1 MKRLLAAF
9 FCLSFPL
16 LPAAAQTAKPG
27 ALPAKPAG
35 PPAATPAPP
44 ADGRAPGEVRPA
56 QVAVQRYTGHLS
68 PDPVQF
74 IIDVRTM
81 MLATNN
87 AGAKALGEQL
97 RQLWA
102 SNQLTAS
109 QQTLIAGLSQKML
122 DKKLRP
128 VPHLTAF
135 FSALV
140 MGKTKAALT
149 DKQVDQYLDAVGQSV
164 EKDPAADVEK
174 YLLTTARVLNG
185 GYLYRSGFNALR
197 VTGGQLSFA
206 YKAPA
211 APDPNA
217 SFETTPAAPKAA
229 ALPAA
234 SPAKPAATAAKP
246 KPKPKPVVKKKRA
259 SDGWDTADMW
269 NGGSKASSNND
280 GWGPPIASTPKKK
293 ANNDGWGA
301 PVADDGWGTPKK
313 KTPAKATAKAPAKAA
328 AKPVAAKPAAA
339 PAPGPSDFDQP
350 NVPFV
355 PSPSAAYDTYYPP
368 AISGPVIELKDAE
381 LVMRTASDSIV
392 LHKVNGTA
400 ATQGSHLVATGGQV
414 AWTIKG
420 NPVTADLGPFD
431 FDPSKPE
438 FTAQPVTLTYA
449 ARLEA
454 PVKGALSYK
463 SVRRKPGATESS
475 YPRFISLTN
484 DVRLKE
490 VGPGITYQGGL
501 SLAGSSLLSAS
512 LDGSLSHLTVRQDNK
527 LRFRSASRSFVLGDS
542 VITAGR
548 AAVALYESTGDSI
561 THPGVELK
569 YLKSK
574 GQLKLLY
581 EKGLYHNAPYSDS
594 YHQVDI
600 RAQMLTWNLREPKMD
615 FSIITSPTQVSADFE
630 SNNFFS
636 NTRYQQLKSINSL
649 HPLQMLLGYSL
660 THGHGSV
667 LNVHDVAVA
676 TGTNESNLRSA
687 ISGLARDGYVDI
699 QPQTGEVILLRKARH
714 YVGAAR
720 EKKDYDHINIKS
732 LSGSGRSATLNL
744 ASNQLLV
751 RGVKQFSFS
760 DDSAAVYVQPDSGTV
775 RLERNRNLKFGGRVK
790 TSIYGFKGKDFQFDY
805 DGYYIDMPR
814 IDSLTIRN
822 KRKKASNKN
831 VAAEE
836 TPPSDF
842 VLTNKGKY
850 QSGRLYLNDPKN
862 RSGRKKLPK
871 YPAFSSTSGAYVYFN
886 KPDVLGG
893 AYDTTTYFDVP
904 PFSFDSMGTGK
915 ARGNFV
921 GVFHSR
927 ALPPIKTA
935 LTTQADGTMGFVH
948 TVPAAGYPMYGGK
961 GRLSPGAKVKLNGQG
976 LQSNGTITYLGAT
989 MQSDRFVMYGDS
1001 LTGEGKAGA
1010 IAAGV
1015 NTPKVVLPPGYLINW
1030 GARTDSLHLQTPA
1043 SGATAKVYADHTFTG
1058 SLLLTPKVVG
1068 GAGRLDGPQSY
1079 VRSEN
1084 LVFKNDSYSGQKALL
1099 SVKSAQAG
1107 KPALAAN
1114 DVDFTYDLKNGFAE
1128 FKREEGSKA
1137 TIDLPYTG
1145 FRSSLAGGR
1154 WDFKKKRVL
1163 LRAAGTDSTNAYF
1176 TSTVPAQHGLKFKA
1190 KSASYDLTKY
1200 QLQAKGVPYV
1210 SAADAWII
1218 PDSGRVVLAGGGKM
1232 QTLRHATVLLDSLA
1246 KFHKLVDGNIRVDAR
1261 DAFSGD
1267 AKYMSRTATGD
1278 SVALKFVDFKSD
1290 SASLLA
1296 SNTGR
1301 KRFGLR
1307 RRKPAGVDEVAP
1319 TANLATTATA
1329 NVEANQ
1335 KFQLA
1340 PRIGFRGGINLNSRR
1355 RGLLFDGQVQLQ
1367 FGKVRD
1373 AATADWFA
1381 VKDSIDPRNLD
1392 LDLRNLKTEDGTEL
1406 ATGLFISDT
1415 DNRIYPLYAGPVGS
1429 AADVPLLRVAGKLH
1443 YDAKRGEYTIADQDF
1458 SDPNHYQGTL
1468 LSLRDS
1474 TSQVLFR
1481 GPMSF
1486 ITNTKNYSI
1495 AASGVGHANPDSASY
1510 RVRTLLGIDAA
1521 MPAKAV
1527 ELMASTLAKV
1537 TKNSPEALDGSS
1549 EELFNIAQFAGDKG
1563 VDVFNNR
1570 RPGVAPAALST
1581 LSPKLLHTLVLSKV
1595 NLRWDPKQRAWYSQG
1610 KLGLGGVG
1618 KQGLNALV
1626 DGYVEIK
1633 RENSADLVE
1642 VYLEAEPQTWYY
1654 LRYANNVLMV
1664 KSSSEEFDGE
1674 IAAKQKGSIEVAT
1687 DYGAFLGDFE
1697 DVDRFR
1703 SHFER
1708 TYLGKSGKLAPRPAA
1723 PAPTGNFDGVG
1734 TETGKKSK
1742 KKAKADPFGDGT
1754 ITPAAEPGAE
1764 PNKKSKKKKEKET
1777 DPFGDGVITPAT
1789 EPAPEPAKKSKKKK
1803 EETSVNPD
1811 TSTEPAPE
1819 PTKKSKKKKEEAP
1832 ADSEISTEP
1841 APEPTK
1847 KSKKKAK
1854 DNDPFADS
1862 ETPPVAPAPKPA
1874 APVTAP
1880 APPVVAPVADPT
1892 PAAPTTAPAAAPTP
1906 APAAA
1911 SPAPATTTPAV
1922 ASPVPTTTTTPAAA
1936 SPAPVTTTPA
1946 VASPVPATSSP
1957 APTAVPVPASPTP
1970 TPASPTTEP
1979 KAAADSTTAP
1989 VAVPPAATP
1998 AVPAPATTPAV
2009 AAPAEPAA
2017 PAPATTPAVAAPAEP
2032 VAPAPAPTPAP
2043 KAPAKAQ
2050 ETEPDPSAEPGV
2062 ETDKKS
2068 KKKKKKTEAEDPFG
2082 DS

>member
-1 MKRLLAAF
+1 MKRLLAAL

-16 LPAAAQTAKPG
+16 LPAGAQTAKP
-27 ALPAKPAG
+27 AAKPGTA
-35 PPAATPAPP
+35 PAATPAPP
-44 ADGRAPGEVRPA
+44 TDGRAAGTVRPG
-56 QVAVQRYTGHLS
+56 QVSVQRYTGHLS
-68 PDPVQF
+68 PDPAQF
-74 IIDVRTM
+74 ILDVGTM
-81 MLATNN
+81 MLSTNN
-87 AGAKALGEQL
+87 AGARALGEQL
-97 RQLWA
+97 RQLWG

-109 QQTLIAGLSQKML
+109 QQTTIAVLSQKML
-122 DKKLRP
+122 DKKMRP
-128 VPHLTAF
+128 IPHLTAF
-135 FSALV
+135 YSALV
-140 MGKTKAALT
+140 AGKTKAKLS
-149 DKQVDQYLDAVGQSV
+149 DQQVDQYLDALGQSV
-164 EKDPAADVEK
+164 DKDPAPDVEK
-174 YLLTTARVLNG
+174 YLMTTARVLNG

-197 VTGGQLSFA
+197 MTGGQLAFS
-206 YKAPA
+206 YKGA
-211 APDPNA
+211 AAVDPDA
-217 SFETTPAAPKAA
+217 SFDTPAAAPKPAE
-229 ALPAA
+229 LPAA
-234 SPAKPAATAAKP
+234 AKPAAAVAKP

-269 NGGSKASSNND
+269 NTGKPAKDD
-280 GWGPPIASTPKKK
+280 GWGPPISSAPKKK
-293 ANNDGWGA
+293 AASNDGWGSPANDGWGA
-301 PVADDGWGTPKK
+301 PAKK
-313 KTPAKATAKAPAKAA
+313 APAKAKTTAKAPAKAA
-328 AKPVAAKPAAA
+328 AKPVATKAAAA
-339 PAPGPSDFDQP
+339 PAFSNSDFDQP
-350 NVPFV
+350 SIPFT
-355 PSPSAAYDTYYPP
+355 PSASAAYAAYYPP
-368 AISGPVIELKDAE
+368 VVSGPMIELKDAD

-392 LHKVNGTA
+392 IHKVSGSA
-400 ATQGSHLVATGGQV
+400 ATTGSHLLASGGQV
-414 AWTIKG
+414 AWTVKG

-431 FDPSKPE
+431 FDLSKPE

-463 SVRRKPGATESS
+463 SVRRKAGATESS

-484 DVRLKE
+484 DVRIKDI
-490 VGPGITYQGGL
+490 GPGIKYQGGL
-501 SLAGSSLLSAS
+501 SMAGANLLSAS
-512 LDGSLSHLTVRQDNK
+512 LDGSLSHLTVSQDNK

-548 AAVALYESTGDSI
+548 AAVALYGNTGDSI

-569 YLKSK
+569 YLKNK
-574 GQLKLLY
+574 EQLKLLY

-615 FSIITSPTQVSADFE
+615 FSIVTSPTQVSADFE
-630 SNNFFS
+630 SSNFFS
-636 NTRYQQLKSINSL
+636 NTRYQQLKSINHL
-649 HPLQMLLGYSL
+649 HPLQMLLGYSI

-676 TGTNESNLRSA
+676 TGTDEANLRTA
-687 ISGLARDGYVDI
+687 VTGLAREGYVDI
-699 QPQTGEVILLRKARH
+699 QPQTGDVILLRKGRH

-720 EKKDYDHINIKS
+720 EKKDYDHIDIKS

-744 ASNQLLV
+744 ASNQLVV

-760 DDSAAVYVQPDSGTV
+760 DDSAAVFVQPDSGTV
-775 RLERNRNLKFGGRVK
+775 RMERNRNLKFGGRVK
-790 TSIYGFKGKDFQFDY
+790 TSIYGFKGKDFVFDY

-822 KRKKASNKN
+822 KRKKASNKT
-831 VAAEE
+831 VAADE

-871 YPAFSSTSGAYVYFN
+871 YPSFSSASGAYVYFN
-886 KPDVLGG
+886 KPDMLGG

-904 PFSFDSMGTGK
+904 PFSFDSMGVGK

-921 GVFHSR
+921 GVFHSK

-935 LTTQADGTMGFVH
+935 LTTQEDGTMGFVH
-948 TVPAAGYPMYGGK
+948 TVPAAGYPLYGGK
-961 GRLSPGAKVKLNGQG
+961 GRLSPGAKVKLNNQG
-976 LQSNGTITYLGAT
+976 LQSDGTVTYLGAT

-1001 LTGEGKAGA
+1001 LTGEGKTGS
-1010 IAAGV
+1010 IAASAT
-1015 NTPKVVLPPGYLINW
+1015 TPKVVLPPGYLINW
-1030 GARTDSLHLQTPA
+1030 GAKTDSLHLQTPA
-1043 SGATAKVYADHTFTG
+1043 SGASAKLYADHTFKG

-1079 VRSEN
+1079 VRSEK

-1145 FRSSLAGGR
+1145 FRTSLAGGR

-1163 LRAAGTDSTNAYF
+1163 LRAAGADSTRSTFA
-1176 TSTVPAQHGLKFKA
+1176 STVPEQHGLKFKA
-1190 KSASYDLTKY
+1190 TNATYDLTKY

-1210 SAADAWII
+1210 AAADAWVI
-1218 PDSGRVVLAGGGKM
+1218 PDSGRVTVAGGGKM
-1232 QTLRHATVLLDSLA
+1232 QTLRHAKILLDSLG
-1246 KFHKLVDGNIRVDAR
+1246 KFHKLVDGNIRIEAR

-1296 SNTGR
+1296 SGTGR

-1307 RRKPAGVDEVAP
+1307 RRKAADVDEVNP

-1335 KFQLA
+1335 KFQVA
-1340 PRIGFRGGINLNSRR
+1340 PRIGFRGGISLNSRR

-1367 FGKVRD
+1367 FGKTRD
-1373 AATADWFA
+1373 AATAEWFA
-1381 VKDSIDPRNLD
+1381 VRDSIDPKNLD
-1392 LDLRNLKTEDGTEL
+1392 LDLRKLKSEDGTEL

-1429 AADVPLLRVAGKLH
+1429 AADVPLLNVSGKLH
-1443 YDAKRGEYTIADQDF
+1443 YDAKRGEYAIADQDF
-1458 SDPNHYQGTL
+1458 SEPSRYQGTQL
-1468 LSLRDS
+1468 VLRDS
-1474 TSQVLFR
+1474 TSQITFR
-1481 GPMSF
+1481 GPLNF
-1486 ITNTKNYSI
+1486 IANNKSYSI
-1495 AASGVGHANPDSASY
+1495 AASGVGRGNPDSARY
-1510 RVRTLLGIDAA
+1510 QVRSLLGIDAA
-1521 MPAKAV
+1521 MPPKAV

-1537 TKNSPEALDGSS
+1537 TKNSPEAFDGSTD
-1549 EELFNIAQFAGDKG
+1549 ELYNIAQFAGDKG
-1563 VDVFNNR
+1563 VDAFNNR
-1570 RPGVAPAALST
+1570 RPGVAPAPLST
-1581 LSPKLLHTLVLSKV
+1581 LSPKLLHTLTLSKV
-1595 NLRWDPKQRAWYSQG
+1595 NLVWDPKQRAWHSVG
-1610 KLGLGGVG
+1610 KIGLGGVS

-1642 VYLEAEPQTWYY
+1642 VYVEAEPQTWYY
-1654 LRYANNVLMV
+1654 LRYANNVLLT
-1664 KSSSEEFDGE
+1664 KSSSEEFDAE

-1687 DYGAFLGDFE
+1687 DYGVYLGDFE

-1723 PAPTGNFDGVG
+1723 PTPTGNFDNFDSDKS
-1734 TETGKKSK
+1734 KKSK
-1742 KKAKADPFGDGT
+1742 KKAKADPFGEGENT
-1754 ITPAAEPGAE
+1754 STEPAPEPA
-1764 PNKKSKKKKEKET
+1764 KKSKKKKDN
-1777 DPFGDGVITPAT
+1777 DPFGDGVIAPAPEPAPEPAKKSKKKKDEAPAEADGAT

-1803 EETSVNPD
+1803 DDDPFG
-1811 TSTEPAPE
+1811 
-1819 PTKKSKKKKEEAP
+1819 
-1832 ADSEISTEP
+1832 DSEI
-1841 APEPTK
+1841 A
-1847 KSKKKAK
+1847 
-1854 DNDPFADS
+1854 
-1862 ETPPVAPAPKPA
+1862 PVAPAPKKA
-1874 APVTAP
+1874 APAVVPAPASPAVPAPSPAPTTPAPATPTTNLVPASPAPTAP
-1880 APPVVAPVADPT
+1880 APEP
-1892 PAAPTTAPAAAPTP
+1892 
-1906 APAAA
+1906 
-1911 SPAPATTTPAV
+1911 
-1922 ASPVPTTTTTPAAA
+1922 
-1936 SPAPVTTTPA
+1936 
-1946 VASPVPATSSP
+1946 ASPVPA
-1957 APTAVPVPASPTP
+1957 VPQATTDSTQVTPPASP
-1970 TPASPTTEP
+1970 A
-1979 KAAADSTTAP
+1979 
-1989 VAVPPAATP
+1989 
-1998 AVPAPATTPAV
+1998 
-2009 AAPAEPAA
+2009 
-2017 PAPATTPAVAAPAEP
+2017 
-2032 VAPAPAPTPAP
+2032 APTPSAAPPVP
-2043 KAPAKAQ
+2043 KAVEKAKEADI
-2050 ETEPDPSAEPGV
+2050 EPSTEPGV

>member
-9 FCLSFPL
+9 FCLTLPL
-16 LPAAAQTAKPG
+16 LPAGAQTAKP
-27 ALPAKPAG
+27 AAPAAKPPG
-35 PPAATPAPP
+35 PPAAPAPP
-44 ADGRAPGEVRPA
+44 ADGRAPGEARPG

-68 PDPVQF
+68 ADPAQF

-81 MLATNN
+81 MLASNN

-97 RQLWA
+97 RQLWG

-109 QQTLIAGLSQKML
+109 QQVMIAKLSQQML

-128 VPHLTAF
+128 IPHLTAF
-135 FSALV
+135 FSAIV
-140 MGKTKAALT
+140 GGKTKASLT
-149 DKQVDQYLDAVGQSV
+149 DKQLDQYLDAVGQSV
-164 EKDPAADVEK
+164 EKDPATDVEK
-174 YLLTTARVLNG
+174 YLVTTARVLNG
-185 GYLYRSGFNALR
+185 GYLYRTSFNALR
-197 VTGGQLSFA
+197 MTGGQLSFA
-206 YKAPA
+206 YKAAA

-217 SFETTPAAPKAA
+217 TFDTAPAPVVPKPVAT
-229 ALPAA
+229 
-234 SPAKPAATAAKP
+234 PAKPAAAKP
-246 KPKPKPVVKKKRA
+246 KPKPVAKKKRA
-259 SDGWDTADMW
+259 SDGWDTGDMW
-269 NGGSKASSNND
+269 SSGSKASKNDGWSSAND
-280 GWGPPIASTPKKK
+280 GWGPPIGSTPKKK
-293 ANNDGWGA
+293 AANDGWGA
-301 PVADDGWGTPKK
+301 PAANDGWGTPKK

-328 AKPVAAKPAAA
+328 AKPVAAVPTAT
-339 PAPGPSDFDQP
+339 PAPSAADFDQA
-350 NVPFV
+350 NQPFV
-355 PSPSAAYDTYYPP
+355 PSASAAYDTYYPP

-392 LHKVNGTA
+392 IHKVSGTA
-400 ATQGSHLVATGGQV
+400 ATVGSHFLATGGQV

-420 NPVTADLGPFD
+420 NPLTAELGPFD

-449 ARLEA
+449 AKLEA

-484 DVRLKE
+484 DVRLKDL
-490 VGPGITYQGGL
+490 GPGIKYQGGL
-501 SLAGSSLLSAS
+501 SLAGSVLLSAS
-512 LDGSLSHLTVRQDNK
+512 LDGSLSHLTVSQENK
-527 LRFRSASRSFVLGDS
+527 LRFRSASRDYVLGDS
-542 VITAGR
+542 IITASR

-569 YLKSK
+569 YLKTK
-574 GQLKLLY
+574 EQLKLVY
-581 EKGLYHNAPYSDS
+581 EKGMYRYAPFADS

-636 NTRYQQLKSINSL
+636 NTRYQQLKSINHL
-649 HPLQMLLGYSL
+649 HPLQMLLGYSI

-676 TGTNESNLRSA
+676 TNTNEANLRSA

-699 QPQTGEVILLRKARH
+699 KPQTGEVVLLRKARH

-720 EKKDYDHINIKS
+720 DKKDFDHIDIKS

-744 ASNQLLV
+744 TNNQLLV

-760 DDSAAVYVQPDSGTV
+760 DDSAAVSVQPDSGV
-775 RLERNRNLKFGGRVK
+775 IRMERNRNLKFGGRVK
-790 TSIYGFKGKDFQFDY
+790 TSIYGFKGQNFQFDY

-822 KRKKASNKN
+822 KRKKATNKN

-850 QSGRLYLNDPKN
+850 QSGRLYLNDPTN
-862 RSGRKKLPK
+862 RSGRKKMPK

-904 PFSFDSMGTGK
+904 PFSFDSMGITK

-921 GVFHSR
+921 GVFHSK

-935 LTTQADGTMGFVH
+935 LTTQEDGTMGFVH
-948 TVPAAGYPMYGGK
+948 TVPAAGYPLYGGK

-976 LQSNGTITYLGAT
+976 LQSNGTVTYLGAT

-1001 LTGEGKAGA
+1001 LTGVGKTGA

-1030 GARTDSLHLQTPA
+1030 GARTDSLHLQTPPG
-1043 SGATAKVYADHTFTG
+1043 GAAAKVYADHTFKG

-1079 VRSEN
+1079 VRSES
-1084 LVFKNDSYSGQKALL
+1084 LVFKNDAYSGQKALL

-1107 KPALAAN
+1107 KPALNAN
-1114 DVDFTYDLKNGFAE
+1114 DVNFTYDLKKGYAE
-1128 FKREEGSKA
+1128 FKREQGSKA

-1145 FRSSLAGGR
+1145 FRTSLSGGR
-1154 WDFKKKRVL
+1154 WDFKQKRVV
-1163 LRAAGTDSTNAYF
+1163 LRSGGVDSARSSF
-1176 TSTVPAQHGLKFKA
+1176 SSTVPEQHGLKFRTTA
-1190 KSASYDLTKY
+1190 ATYDLTKY
-1200 QLQAKGVPYV
+1200 QLLAKGVPYV
-1210 SAADAWII
+1210 ASADAWII
-1218 PDSGRVVLAGGGKM
+1218 PDSGRVSIAGGGKM
-1232 QTLRHATVLLDSLA
+1232 QTLRHAKVLLDSLG

-1267 AKYMSRTATGD
+1267 AKYMSRTSAGD
-1278 SVALKFVDFKSD
+1278 SVAIKFIDFKSD

-1296 SNTGR
+1296 SNGGR

-1307 RRKPAGVDEVAP
+1307 RRKAADGADATAAVAS
-1319 TANLATTATA
+1319 LATIATA
-1329 NVEANQ
+1329 NVEATQ

-1355 RGLLFDGQVQLQ
+1355 RGLLFDGQAQLQ

-1373 AATADWFA
+1373 AATAEWFA
-1381 VKDSIDPRNLD
+1381 VKDSIDPKSLD
-1392 LDLRNLKTEDGTEL
+1392 LDLRKLKSEDGTDL
-1406 ATGLFISDT
+1406 VTGLFISDT
-1415 DNRIYPLYAGPVGS
+1415 DNRLYPLYAGPLGS
-1429 AADVPLLRVAGKLH
+1429 AADVPLLAIAGKLH
-1443 YDAKRGEYTIADQDF
+1443 YDAKRGEYTISDNDPTDQ
-1458 SDPNHYQGTL
+1458 SQYQGAV

-1474 TSQVLFR
+1474 TSRVAFR

-1486 ITNTKNYSI
+1486 ITNTKNYGI
-1495 AASGVGHANPDSASY
+1495 AASGVGTGNPDSARY
-1510 RVRTLLGIDAA
+1510 QVRALLGIDAA
-1521 MPAKAV
+1521 MPPKAI

-1537 TKNSPEALDGSS
+1537 TKNAPEALDGSTDD
-1549 EELFNIAQFAGDKG
+1549 LYNIAQFAGNKG
-1563 VDVFNNR
+1563 VETFNSR
-1570 RPGVAPAALST
+1570 RPGVAVPALAT
-1581 LSPKLLHTLVLSKV
+1581 ISPKLLHTLTLSKV
-1595 NLRWDPKQRAWYSQG
+1595 DLRWDPKLRSWHSVG
-1610 KLGLGGVG
+1610 KLGLAGVG

-1654 LRYANNVLMV
+1654 LRYANNVLLA

-1674 IAAKQKGSIEVAT
+1674 IAAKQKGSIETTA
-1687 DYGAFLGDFE
+1687 DYGAFLGEFE

-1723 PAPTGNFDGVG
+1723 PSPTGTFDGMG
-1734 TETGKKSK
+1734 TEP
-1742 KKAKADPFGDGT
+1742 D
-1754 ITPAAEPGAE
+1754 
-1764 PNKKSKKKKEKET
+1764 KKSKKKKKDDPFGDGVTAPAADPTTEPAKKSKKKKDN

-1789 EPAPEPAKKSKKKK
+1789 EPAPEPDKKSKKKAK
-1803 EETSVNPD
+1803 EETPAAD
-1811 TSTEPAPE
+1811 PTTEPAPE
-1819 PTKKSKKKKEEAP
+1819 PTKKSKKKK
-1832 ADSEISTEP
+1832 
-1841 APEPTK
+1841 
-1847 KSKKKAK
+1847 

-1862 ETPPVAPAPKPA
+1862 EIAPPVAPAPKPA
-1874 APVTAP
+1874 AP
-1880 APPVVAPVADPT
+1880 
-1892 PAAPTTAPAAAPTP
+1892 AAAP
-1906 APAAA
+1906 
-1911 SPAPATTTPAV
+1911 AV
-1922 ASPVPTTTTTPAAA
+1922 VPT
-1936 SPAPVTTTPA
+1936 SPEP
-1946 VASPVPATSSP
+1946 
-1957 APTAVPVPASPTP
+1957 VPVPASPA
-1970 TPASPTTEP
+1970 PA
-1979 KAAADSTTAP
+1979 
-1989 VAVPPAATP
+1989 
-1998 AVPAPATTPAV
+1998 PAPATPV
-2009 AAPAEPAA
+2009 AA
-2017 PAPATTPAVAAPAEP
+2017 PAPAAPVAAPAP
-2032 VAPAPAPTPAP
+2032 VTPPSAPAPADSTTTTPVATPPAVPPPAAEPAAEPAP
-2043 KAPAKAQ
+2043 SQKEKVQ
-2050 ETEPDPSAEPGV
+2050 EAAPDPTAEPGV
-2062 ETDKKS
+2062 ETDKKA
-2068 KKKKKKTEAEDPFG
+2068 KKKKKKAEADDPFG

>member
-16 LPAAAQTAKPG
+16 LPVRAQTTKPVAPAAKPG
-27 ALPAKPAG
+27 ALPAA
-35 PPAATPAPP
+35 PAPP
-44 ADGRAPGEVRPA
+44 ADGRAAGDVRPGQA
-56 QVAVQRYTGHLS
+56 AVQRYTGHLS
-68 PDPVQF
+68 PDPEQF

-81 MLATNN
+81 MVASNN
-87 AGAKALGEQL
+87 AGAKALGDQL
-97 RQLWA
+97 RQLWG

-109 QQTLIAGLSQKML
+109 QQATIAGLSQKML

-128 VPHLTAF
+128 IPHLTAF
-135 FSALV
+135 YSALV
-140 MGKTKAALT
+140 TGKTKAGLG
-149 DKQVDQYLDAVGQSV
+149 DKQIDQYLDALGQSV

-174 YLLTTARVLNG
+174 YLLTTARVLGG

-197 VTGGQLSFA
+197 VTGGQFSFA
-206 YKAPA
+206 YKAAA

-217 SFETTPAAPKAA
+217 TFDSAPAEPKPA
-229 ALPAA
+229 ALPA
-234 SPAKPAATAAKP
+234 PAKSAAPAAKP

-269 NGGSKASSNND
+269 SSPSKANTND
-280 GWGPPIASTPKKK
+280 GWGPPISSAPKKK
-293 ANNDGWGA
+293 ASNDGWGA

-313 KTPAKATAKAPAKAA
+313 KTPAKTAAKAPAKAA

-339 PAPGPSDFDQP
+339 PAPSTADFDQP
-350 NVPFV
+350 FI
-355 PSPSAAYDTYYPP
+355 PSASAAYDAYYPP

-381 LVMRTASDSIV
+381 LVMRTASDSIII
-392 LHKVNGTA
+392 HKVSGTA
-400 ATQGSHLVATGGQV
+400 ATLGSHFLATGGQV
-414 AWTIKG
+414 AWTVMDK
-420 NPVTADLGPFD
+420 PVTADLGPFD
-431 FDPSKPE
+431 FDLSKPE

-463 SVRRKPGATESS
+463 SGRRKPGATESS

-484 DVRLKE
+484 DVRLKD

-501 SLAGSSLLSAS
+501 SMAGSALQSAS

-542 VITAGR
+542 VITASR

-569 YLKSK
+569 YLKAK
-574 GQLKLLY
+574 EQLKLLY

-615 FSIITSPTQVSADFE
+615 FSIITAPTQVAADFE

-636 NTRYQQLKSINSL
+636 NTRYQQLKSINHL
-649 HPLQMLLGYSL
+649 HPLQMLLGYSID
-660 THGHGSV
+660 HGHASV

-676 TGTNESNLRSA
+676 TGTNEANLRSA

-699 QPQTGEVILLRKARH
+699 QPQTGEVVLLRKGRH

-720 EKKDYDHINIKS
+720 EKKDYDHIDIKS

-744 ASNQLLV
+744 TSNQLV
-751 RGVKQFSFS
+751 VHGVKQFSFS
-760 DDSAAVYVQPDSGTV
+760 DDSAAVFVSPDSGTV
-775 RLERNRNLKFGGRVK
+775 RMERNRNLKFSGRVK
-790 TSIYGFKGKDFQFDY
+790 TSIYGFKGQNFAFDY

-822 KRKKASNKN
+822 RRKKATNKT
-831 VAAEE
+831 VAADE

-871 YPAFSSTSGAYVYFN
+871 YPAFNSSSGAYVYFN

-921 GVFHSR
+921 GVFHSK

-935 LTTQADGTMGFVH
+935 LSTQEDGTMGFVH
-948 TVPAAGYPMYGGK
+948 TVPAAGYPLYGGK
-961 GRLSPGAKVKLNGQG
+961 GRLSPGAKVRLNGKG
-976 LQSNGTITYLGAT
+976 LQSNGTVTYLGAT

-1001 LTGEGKAGA
+1001 LTGEGKTGS
-1010 IAAGV
+1010 IAASAT
-1015 NTPKVVLPPGYLINW
+1015 TPKVVMPPGYLINW

-1043 SGATAKVYADHTFTG
+1043 SGASAKLYADHSFKG

-1068 GAGRLDGPQSY
+1068 GAGRVDGPQSY
-1079 VRSEN
+1079 VRSES

-1099 SVKSAQAG
+1099 SVKSAEAG

-1114 DVDFTYDLKNGFAE
+1114 DVNFTYDLKNGFAE
-1128 FKREEGSKA
+1128 FRREAGSKA
-1137 TIDLPYTG
+1137 TIDLPHTG
-1145 FRSSLAGGR
+1145 FRTSLGGGR

-1163 LRAAGTDSTNAYF
+1163 LRAAGADSTRSYF
-1176 TSTVPAQHGLKFKA
+1176 TSTVPEQHGLKFKA
-1190 KSASYDLTKY
+1190 STASYDLTKY
-1200 QLQAKGVPYV
+1200 QLQAKGVPYIA
-1210 SAADAWII
+1210 AADAWVI
-1218 PDSGRVVLAGGGKM
+1218 PDSGRVVIAGGGKM
-1232 QTLRHATVLLDSLA
+1232 QTLHHAKVLLDSLS

-1261 DAFSGD
+1261 DALSGD

-1290 SASLLA
+1290 SAGLLA
-1296 SNTGR
+1296 SAGG
-1301 KRFGLR
+1301 KRRFSLR
-1307 RRKPAGVDEVAP
+1307 RRKTADVDEVSP
-1319 TANLATTATA
+1319 MANLATTATA
-1329 NVEANQ
+1329 NVETNQ

-1367 FGKVRD
+1367 FGRVRE
-1373 AATADWFA
+1373 AATAEWFA
-1381 VKDSIDPRNLD
+1381 VKDSIDPKNLD
-1392 LDLRNLKTEDGTEL
+1392 LDLRNIKSDDGTAL
-1406 ATGLFISDT
+1406 AIGLFVSDT
-1415 DNRIYPLYAGPVGS
+1415 DNRIYPLYAGPKGS
-1429 AADVPLLRVAGKLH
+1429 AADIPLLAVSGKLH
-1443 YDAKRGEYTIADQDF
+1443 YNNKRGEYTIADQDF
-1458 SDPNHYQGTL
+1458 SDPNHYQGTML
-1468 LSLRDS
+1468 AFRDS
-1474 TSQVLFR
+1474 TSQVTFR

-1486 ITNTKNYSI
+1486 IANTRNYSI
-1495 AASGVGHANPDSASY
+1495 AASGVGKANPDSAQY

-1521 MPAKAV
+1521 MPPKAV

-1537 TKNSPEALDGSS
+1537 TKNSPEAFDGSTD
-1549 EELFNIAQFAGDKG
+1549 ELYNIAQFAGNKG
-1563 VDVFNNR
+1563 VDAFNSR
-1570 RPGVAPAALST
+1570 RPGTAPVPLAS
-1581 LSPKLLHTLVLSKV
+1581 LSPKLLHTLTLSKV
-1595 NLRWDPKQRAWYSQG
+1595 DLRWDPKQRAWHSVG
-1610 KLGLGGVG
+1610 KIGLGGVG

-1626 DGYVEIK
+1626 EGYVEIK

-1642 VYLEAEPQTWYY
+1642 VYVEAEPQTWYY
-1654 LRYANNVLMV
+1654 LRYANNVLLA

-1674 IAAKQKGSIEVAT
+1674 IAAKQKGSIETAM

-1723 PAPTGNFDGVG
+1723 PTPTGNFDNFD
-1734 TETGKKSK
+1734 TEKGKKSK
-1742 KKAKADPFGDGT
+1742 KKAQADPFATGESPDAT
-1754 ITPAAEPGAE
+1754 EPAAEPA
-1764 PNKKSKKKKEKET
+1764 KKSKKKKDN
-1777 DPFGDGVITPAT
+1777 DPFGDGVITPAATEPAKKAKEKAQTPEPAADPSVAPAEEPTKKKKKDKAEPAADPTT
-1789 EPAPEPAKKSKKKK
+1789 EPAPEPAKKPKK
-1803 EETSVNPD
+1803 EKAQSAEPAADPSA
-1811 TSTEPAPE
+1811 EPAPE
-1819 PTKKSKKKKEEAP
+1819 P
-1832 ADSEISTEP
+1832 
-1841 APEPTK
+1841 
-1847 KSKKKAK
+1847 
-1854 DNDPFADS
+1854 
-1862 ETPPVAPAPKPA
+1862 
-1874 APVTAP
+1874 
-1880 APPVVAPVADPT
+1880 
-1892 PAAPTTAPAAAPTP
+1892 
-1906 APAAA
+1906 
-1911 SPAPATTTPAV
+1911 
-1922 ASPVPTTTTTPAAA
+1922 
-1936 SPAPVTTTPA
+1936 
-1946 VASPVPATSSP
+1946 
-1957 APTAVPVPASPTP
+1957 
-1970 TPASPTTEP
+1970 
-1979 KAAADSTTAP
+1979 
-1989 VAVPPAATP
+1989 
-1998 AVPAPATTPAV
+1998 
-2009 AAPAEPAA
+2009 
-2017 PAPATTPAVAAPAEP
+2017 
-2032 VAPAPAPTPAP
+2032 
-2043 KAPAKAQ
+2043 
-2050 ETEPDPSAEPGV
+2050 
-2062 ETDKKS
+2062 DKKS
-2068 KKKKKKTEAEDPFG
+2068 KKKKKSEAEDPFG

>member
-1 MKRLLAAF
+1 
-9 FCLSFPL
+9 
-16 LPAAAQTAKPG
+16 
-27 ALPAKPAG
+27 
-35 PPAATPAPP
+35 
-44 ADGRAPGEVRPA
+44 
-56 QVAVQRYTGHLS
+56 
-68 PDPVQF
+68 
-74 IIDVRTM
+74 
-81 MLATNN
+81 
-87 AGAKALGEQL
+87 
-97 RQLWA
+97 
-102 SNQLTAS
+102 
-109 QQTLIAGLSQKML
+109 ML

-128 VPHLTAF
+128 IPHLTAF
-135 FSALV
+135 YSALV
-140 MGKTKAALT
+140 TGKTKAGLSDT
-149 DKQVDQYLDAVGQSV
+149 QVDQYLDALGQSV

-197 VTGGQLSFA
+197 VMGGQLSFA
-206 YKAPA
+206 YKAA
-211 APDPNA
+211 ATADPNA
-217 SFETTPAAPKAA
+217 TFDSAPAEPKPA
-229 ALPAA
+229 ALPA
-234 SPAKPAATAAKP
+234 PAKPAAAAAKP
-246 KPKPKPVVKKKRA
+246 KPKPKPVAKKKRA

-269 NGGSKASSNND
+269 SSPSKASAND
-280 GWGPPIASTPKKK
+280 GWGPPISSTPKKK
-293 ANNDGWGA
+293 ASSDGWGA
-301 PVADDGWGTPKK
+301 PADDGWGAPKK
-313 KTPAKATAKAPAKAA
+313 KTPAKTATKKAPAKPIAA
-328 AKPVAAKPAAA
+328 SPKSASAKPATA
-339 PAPGPSDFDQP
+339 PAPANSDFDQP
-350 NVPFV
+350 FI
-355 PSPSAAYDTYYPP
+355 PSASAAYDAYYPP
-368 AISGPVIELKDAE
+368 VVSGPMIELKDAD

-392 LHKVNGTA
+392 IHKVSGTA
-400 ATQGSHLVATGGQV
+400 ATTGSHFLAKGGQV

-420 NPVTADLGPFD
+420 NPVTADLDPFD
-431 FDPSKPE
+431 FDLSKPE

-463 SVRRKPGATESS
+463 SVRRKAGATESS

-484 DVRLKE
+484 DVRIKDI
-490 VGPGITYQGGL
+490 GPGIKYQGGL
-501 SLAGSSLLSAS
+501 SMAGSSLLSAS
-512 LDGSLSHLTVRQDNK
+512 LDGSLSHLTVSQDNK
-527 LRFRSASRSFVLGDS
+527 LRFRSASRNFVLGDS

-574 GQLKLLY
+574 EQLRLLY

-630 SNNFFS
+630 SSNFFS
-636 NTRYQQLKSINSL
+636 NTRYQQLKSINHL
-649 HPLQMLLGYSL
+649 HPLQMLLGYSIA
-660 THGHGSV
+660 HGHSSV

-676 TGTNESNLRSA
+676 TNTNEANLRSA
-687 ISGLARDGYVDI
+687 VSGLARDGYVDI

-720 EKKDYDHINIKS
+720 DKKDYDHIDIKS

-744 ASNQLLV
+744 ASNQLV
-751 RGVKQFSFS
+751 VHGVKQFSFS
-760 DDSAAVYVQPDSGTV
+760 DDSAAVFVQPDSGTV
-775 RLERNRNLKFGGRVK
+775 RMERNRNLKFGGRVK
-790 TSIYGFKGKDFQFDY
+790 TSIYGFKGKDFLFDY

-822 KRKKASNKN
+822 KRKKATNKN

-836 TPPSDF
+836 APPSDF

-850 QSGRLYLNDPKN
+850 QSGRLYLNDPLN

-871 YPAFSSTSGAYVYFN
+871 YPAFNSSSGAYVYFN

-915 ARGNFV
+915 SRGNFV
-921 GVFHSR
+921 GVFHSK

-935 LTTQADGTMGFVH
+935 LSAQEDGAMGFVH
-948 TVPAAGYPMYGGK
+948 TVPATGYPMYGGK
-961 GRLSPGAKVKLNGQG
+961 GRLSPGAKVKLNSQG
-976 LQSNGTITYLGAT
+976 LQSNGTVTYLGAT

-1001 LTGEGKAGA
+1001 LTGEGKTGS
-1010 IAAGV
+1010 IAAGP

-1030 GARTDSLHLQTPA
+1030 GARTDSLHLRTPPGGA
-1043 SGATAKVYADHTFTG
+1043 SAKVYADHTFKG

-1114 DVDFTYDLKNGFAE
+1114 DVDFTYDLKKGFAE

-1145 FRSSLAGGR
+1145 FRTSLSGGR

-1163 LRAAGTDSTNAYF
+1163 LRAAGSDSTRSYF
-1176 TSTVPAQHGLKFKA
+1176 TSTVPEQHGLKFKA
-1190 KSASYDLTKY
+1190 SDASYDLTKY

-1210 SAADAWII
+1210 AAADAWVI
-1218 PDSGRVVLAGGGKM
+1218 PDSGRVTVAGGGKM
-1232 QTLRHATVLLDSLA
+1232 QTLHHAKILLDSLG

-1290 SASLLA
+1290 SASLLS

-1307 RRKPAGVDEVAP
+1307 RRRPADVDEVNP
-1319 TANLATTATA
+1319 KSNLATTATA

-1340 PRIGFRGGINLNSRR
+1340 PHIGFRGGISLNSRR

-1367 FGKVRD
+1367 FGRVRD

-1381 VKDSIDPRNLD
+1381 VKDSIDPKNLD
-1392 LDLRNLKTEDGTEL
+1392 LDLRNLKSEDGTEL

-1415 DNRIYPLYAGPVGS
+1415 DNRLYPLYAGPKGS
-1429 AADVPLLRVAGKLH
+1429 AADIPLLAVAGKLH
-1443 YDAKRGEYTIADQDF
+1443 YDTRRGEYTIADQDF

-1468 LSLRDS
+1468 LAFRDS
-1474 TSQVLFR
+1474 TSQMTFR

-1486 ITNTKNYSI
+1486 IANTKNYSI
-1495 AASGVGHANPDSASY
+1495 AASGVGRANPDSAHY
-1510 RVRTLLGIDAA
+1510 RVRSLLGIDAA
-1521 MPAKAV
+1521 MPPKAV
-1527 ELMASTLAKV
+1527 ELMATTLAKV
-1537 TKNSPEALDGSS
+1537 TKNSPEAFDGSTD
-1549 EELFNIAQFAGDKG
+1549 ELYNIAQFAGNKG
-1563 VDVFNNR
+1563 VDAFNNR
-1570 RPGVAPAALST
+1570 RPGAAPAPLAS
-1581 LSPKLLHTLVLSKV
+1581 LSPKLLHTLTLSKV
-1595 NLRWDPKQRAWYSQG
+1595 NLVWDPKQRAWHSVG
-1610 KLGLGGVG
+1610 KIGLGGAG

-1626 DGYVEIK
+1626 EGYVEIK

-1654 LRYANNVLMV
+1654 LRYANNVLLA

-1674 IAAKQKGSIEVAT
+1674 IAAKQKGSIETAT
-1687 DYGAFLGDFE
+1687 DYGVYLVDFE

-1723 PAPTGNFDGVG
+1723 PTPTGNFDNFD
-1734 TETGKKSK
+1734 TEKGKKSK
-1742 KKAKADPFGDGT
+1742 KKPKADHFGNGENAANAE
-1754 ITPAAEPGAE
+1754 PAAEPA
-1764 PNKKSKKKKEKET
+1764 KKSKKKKDN
-1777 DPFGDGVITPAT
+1777 DPFGDGVITPAAA
-1789 EPAPEPAKKSKKKK
+1789 EPAPEPAKK
-1803 EETSVNPD
+1803 TR
-1811 TSTEPAPE
+1811 
-1819 PTKKSKKKKEEAP
+1819 KKKEEAP
-1832 ADSEISTEP
+1832 ADGDITTEP

-1862 ETPPVAPAPKPA
+1862 EVAPVAPAPKKAAP
-1874 APVTAP
+1874 APVT
-1880 APPVVAPVADPT
+1880 
-1892 PAAPTTAPAAAPTP
+1892 TP
-1906 APAAA
+1906 APAAPA
-1911 SPAPATTTPAV
+1911 SITTPAPAAPASITTPAPAV
-1922 ASPVPTTTTTPAAA
+1922 PASVTTPALAPAVPAATPPPADSARTA
-1936 SPAPVTTTPA
+1936 SPAPVATP
-1946 VASPVPATSSP
+1946 
-1957 APTAVPVPASPTP
+1957 
-1970 TPASPTTEP
+1970 
-1979 KAAADSTTAP
+1979 AP
-1989 VAVPPAATP
+1989 VA
-1998 AVPAPATTPAV
+1998 PAPV
-2009 AAPAEPAA
+2009 AA
-2017 PAPATTPAVAAPAEP
+2017 PAPAPAAEP
-2032 VAPAPAPTPAP
+2032 
-2043 KAPAKAQ
+2043 AKK
-2050 ETEPDPSAEPGV
+2050 EKVKEPEPDPSAEPGV
-2062 ETDKKS
+2062 ETDKKPN
-2068 KKKKKKTEAEDPFG
+2068 KKKKKAAAEDPFG

>member
-16 LPAAAQTAKPG
+16 LPAGAQTTKPATPVAKPG
-27 ALPAKPAG
+27 A
-35 PPAATPAPP
+35 PPAAAPS
-44 ADGRAPGEVRPA
+44 DGRPPGEVRPSQA
-56 QVAVQRYTGHLS
+56 AVQRYTGHLS
-68 PDPVQF
+68 PDPEQF

-87 AGAKALGEQL
+87 AGAKALGDQL
-97 RQLWA
+97 RQLWG

-109 QQTLIAGLSQKML
+109 QQTTIAALSQKML

-128 VPHLTAF
+128 IPHLTAF
-135 FSALV
+135 YSALV
-140 MGKTKAALT
+140 TGKAKAGFS
-149 DKQVDQYLDAVGQSV
+149 DKQVDQYLDVVGQSV
-164 EKDPAADVEK
+164 EKDPAAEVEK

-206 YKAPA
+206 YKGAA

-217 SFETTPAAPKAA
+217 TFDSPPVEPKPA

-234 SPAKPAATAAKP
+234 PAKPVAAAAKP

-259 SDGWDTADMW
+259 SDGWDSGDMW
-269 NGGSKASSNND
+269 SSSSKASSND
-280 GWGPPIASTPKKK
+280 GWGPPISSAPKKK
-293 ANNDGWGA
+293 AASNDGWGA
-301 PVADDGWGTPKK
+301 PADDGWGAPKK
-313 KTPAKATAKAPAKAA
+313 KAPAKTTAKAPPKSA
-328 AKPVAAKPAAA
+328 AKPVAAKPAT
-339 PAPGPSDFDQP
+339 PAPSNSDFDQP

-355 PSPSAAYDTYYPP
+355 PSASAAYDAYYPP
-368 AISGPVIELKDAE
+368 VVNGPMIELKDAE

-392 LHKVNGTA
+392 IHKVSGTA
-400 ATQGSHLVATGGQV
+400 ATLGSHLVASGGQV
-414 AWTIKG
+414 AWTVKG

-431 FDPSKPE
+431 FDLSKPE

-449 ARLEA
+449 AKLEA

-463 SVRRKPGATESS
+463 SVRRKAGATESS

-484 DVRLKE
+484 DVRVKD
-490 VGPGITYQGGL
+490 VGPGIKYQGGL
-501 SLAGSSLLSAS
+501 SMAGSNLLSAS
-512 LDGSLSHLTVRQDNK
+512 LDGSLSHLTVSQDNK
-527 LRFRSASRSFVLGDS
+527 LRFRSASRNFVLGDS
-542 VITAGR
+542 IITASR

-569 YLKSK
+569 YLKTK
-574 GQLKLLY
+574 EQLKLLY

-615 FSIITSPTQVSADFE
+615 FSIITSPTQVPADFE
-630 SNNFFS
+630 SSNFFS
-636 NTRYQQLKSINSL
+636 NTRYQQLKSINHL
-649 HPLQMLLGYSL
+649 HPLQMLLGYSIE
-660 THGHGSV
+660 HGHASV

-676 TGTNESNLRSA
+676 TGTNEANLRSA

-699 QPQTGEVILLRKARH
+699 QPQTGEVVLLRKGRH

-720 EKKDYDHINIKS
+720 EKKDYDHIDIKS

-744 ASNQLLV
+744 TTNQLLV

-760 DDSAAVYVQPDSGTV
+760 DDSAAVFVQPDSGTV
-775 RLERNRNLKFGGRVK
+775 RMERNRNLKFGGRVK
-790 TSIYGFKGKDFQFDY
+790 TSIYGFKGKDFLFDY

-822 KRKKASNKN
+822 KRKKANNKN
-831 VAAEE
+831 IAAEE

-871 YPAFSSTSGAYVYFN
+871 YPAFSSSSGAYVYFN

-935 LTTQADGTMGFVH
+935 LSTQEDGTMGFVH
-948 TVPAAGYPMYGGK
+948 TVPAAGYPLYGGK
-961 GRLSPGAKVKLNGQG
+961 GRLSPGAKVKLNGKG
-976 LQSNGTITYLGAT
+976 LQSNGTVTYLGAT

-1001 LTGEGKAGA
+1001 LTGEGKTGS
-1010 IAAGV
+1010 IAAGP

-1030 GARTDSLHLQTPA
+1030 GAHTDSLHLQTPA
-1043 SGATAKVYADHTFTG
+1043 SGATAKLYADHTFTG

-1114 DVDFTYDLKNGFAE
+1114 DVDFTYDLKKGYAE
-1128 FKREEGSKA
+1128 FKREAGSKA
-1137 TIDLPYTG
+1137 TIDLPYTA
-1145 FRSSLAGGR
+1145 FRTSLSGGR

-1163 LRAAGTDSTNAYF
+1163 LRAAGADSTRSYF
-1176 TSTVPAQHGLKFKA
+1176 TSTAPEQHGLKFKA
-1190 KSASYDLTKY
+1190 SAATYDLTKY
-1200 QLQAKGVPYV
+1200 LLQTKGVPYV
-1210 SAADAWII
+1210 AAADAWVI
-1218 PDSGRVVLAGGGKM
+1218 PDSGRVTVAGGGKM
-1232 QTLRHATVLLDSLA
+1232 QTLRHAKILLDSLG

-1278 SVALKFVDFKSD
+1278 SVALKFIDFKSD

-1301 KRFGLR
+1301 RRFGLR
-1307 RRKPAGVDEVAP
+1307 RRRTADVDEVNP

-1329 NVEANQ
+1329 NVETNQ

-1367 FGKVRD
+1367 FGRVRD

-1381 VKDSIDPRNLD
+1381 VKDSIDPKNLD
-1392 LDLRNLKTEDGTEL
+1392 LDLRNAKAEDGTEL
-1406 ATGLFISDT
+1406 ATGLFVSDT
-1415 DNRIYPLYAGPVGS
+1415 DNRIYPLYAGPKGS
-1429 AADVPLLRVAGKLH
+1429 AADIPLLAVSGKLH
-1443 YDAKRGEYTIADQDF
+1443 YDAKRGEYTISDKDF

-1468 LSLRDS
+1468 ITFRDS
-1474 TSQVLFR
+1474 TSQVTFR

-1486 ITNTKNYSI
+1486 ITNSKNYSI
-1495 AASGVGHANPDSASY
+1495 AASGVGRANPDSAHY
-1510 RVRTLLGIDAA
+1510 RVRSLLGIDAA
-1521 MPAKAV
+1521 MPPKAV

-1537 TKNSPEALDGSS
+1537 TKNSPEALDGST

-1563 VDVFNNR
+1563 VDAFNSR
-1570 RPGVAPAALST
+1570 RPGAAPAPLAS
-1581 LSPKLLHTLVLSKV
+1581 LSPKLLHTLTLSKV
-1595 NLRWDPKQRAWYSQG
+1595 DLRWDPKQHAWYSLG
-1610 KLGLGGVG
+1610 KIGLGGVG

-1642 VYLEAEPQTWYY
+1642 IYIEAEPQTWYY
-1654 LRYANNVLMV
+1654 LRYANNVLLT

-1674 IAAKQKGSIEVAT
+1674 IAAKQKGSIETAA
-1687 DYGAFLGDFE
+1687 DYGTFLGDFE

-1703 SHFER
+1703 AHFER

-1723 PAPTGNFDGVG
+1723 AAPAESFD
-1734 TETGKKSK
+1734 TEKGKKSK
-1742 KKAKADPFGDGT
+1742 KKKDAKEDPFATGDSAAPT
-1754 ITPAAEPGAE
+1754 EPAAE
-1764 PNKKSKKKKEKET
+1764 PNKKSKKKKNS
-1777 DPFGDGVITPAT
+1777 DPFGDGTITPT
-1789 EPAPEPAKKSKKKK
+1789 NEPAPEPAKKSKKKK
-1803 EETSVNPD
+1803 EEV
-1811 TSTEPAPE
+1811 
-1819 PTKKSKKKKEEAP
+1819 P
-1832 ADSEISTEP
+1832 ADSEPTPEP

-1854 DNDPFADS
+1854 ADDPFADS
-1862 ETPPVAPAPKPA
+1862 EIAPVAPAPKKAAPAPA
-1874 APVTAP
+1874 APAAP
-1880 APPVVAPVADPT
+1880 AVAAPA
-1892 PAAPTTAPAAAPTP
+1892 PAAPTLPASPAVTSPAPTP
-1906 APAAA
+1906 EPA
-1911 SPAPATTTPAV
+1911 STQPAV
-1922 ASPVPTTTTTPAAA
+1922 ASPPAAA
-1936 SPAPVTTTPA
+1936 PATV
-1946 VASPVPATSSP
+1946 VPASP
-1957 APTAVPVPASPTP
+1957 APTAVPKAATDSTQAPTP
-1970 TPASPTTEP
+1970 T
-1979 KAAADSTTAP
+1979 
-1989 VAVPPAATP
+1989 
-1998 AVPAPATTPAV
+1998 VPAPEPVTP
-2009 AAPAEPAA
+2009 A
-2017 PAPATTPAVAAPAEP
+2017 PAPATPAAPEPTATPAAPEPATTPVAEP
-2032 VAPAPAPTPAP
+2032 
-2043 KAPAKAQ
+2043 AKQ
-2050 ETEPDPSAEPGV
+2050 KEKVKEPEPDPSAEPGV

-2068 KKKKKKTEAEDPFG
+2068 KKKKKKSEAEDPFG